1 MSFEV
6 AVTDYF
12 DNVMMKFIANNK
24 VDAWKLYIDLFL

>member
-12 DNVMMKFIANNK
+12 VMMKFIANNK
-24 VDAWKLYIDLFL
+24 MDAWKPYMDLFL